1 MRSTAVRGRRVLRC
15 TAVSLLCAVPMPR
28 GRLRAPR
35 TCGRRVPAAGRG
47 WVGNEN
53 HFRGHCT
60 APAGLRQG
68 GGPGAGAPGTGDT
81 PGPGSK
87 AGAAACSRNQ
97 PKRQVMAVTRR
108 DCRQV
113 VTPGAGPIR
122 WIRAKWATMG
132 SAALAVTVMLI
143 SAMLAACTGAGTG
156 PAGGGPAARLDP
168 AQPAPAEADAPEA
181 AGSPACTVSVR
192 TPSGQALRLEVA
204 ADPVSR
210 ARGLGGRDGLEPGTA
225 MALVFPEPTY
235 VTI

>member
-1 MRSTAVRGRRVLRC
+1 
-15 TAVSLLCAVPMPR
+15 
-28 GRLRAPR
+28 
-35 TCGRRVPAAGRG
+35 
-47 WVGNEN
+47 
-53 HFRGHCT
+53 
-60 APAGLRQG
+60 
-68 GGPGAGAPGTGDT
+68 
-81 PGPGSK
+81 
-87 AGAAACSRNQ
+87 
-97 PKRQVMAVTRR
+97 VTRR

-235 VTI
+235 VTIWMKDMRFDIDVVWIDGERVVDVYPRMPAPAPGTPDEDLASHTGREPADVVLELEAGTADDLGLKPGAHVQWEPGSPVHLCRPTARDRWG